1 MCWPHLAYDM
11 GTLGSMG
18 PSAPSGPQLGDLPT
32 AHLAEF
38 RQQCDERE
46 REDRTDARH
55 GSQEPIAL
63 SQGDIGGGD
72 HRGEPLVD
80 QCDIQRKA
88 HETAAIQTPQD
99 RVLEQS
105 GCILGR
111 DFLVA
116 ELPSRGSRSRPSARR
131 PRYAEPG
138 GLHGGDEQRNHS
150 GNELAKLKWVHL
162 SDGYARREQG
172 TEDAALVATTRLNA
186 NGRAPSARICSLGG
200 QTHRLAWLPL
210 RPGRPGWPGAPPAGG
225 RAVGHR
231 PPTSMISRKAY
242 IAGTP
247 LAAASGGRKESGK
260 KA

>member
-1 MCWPHLAYDM
+1 
-11 GTLGSMG
+11 MG

-63 SQGDIGGGD
+63 SQGDIGGD
-72 HRGEPLVD
+72 HRGEPLVE

-116 ELPSRGSRSRPSARR
+116 ELPSRGHDLGHPL
-131 PRYAEPG
+131 G
-138 GLHGGDEQRNHS
+138 GLVTLSRAGWHGGDEQRNHS
-150 GNELAKLKWVHL
+150 GNELAKLKWVDL

-186 NGRAPSARICSLGG
+186 NGRAPVGANL
-200 QTHRLAWLPL
+200 LAWWTDTS
-210 RPGRPGWPGAPPAGG
+210 PGLAPFKTWSTWLARRSAARD
-225 RAVGHR
+225 RARR
-231 PPTSMISRKAY
+231 PPDRP
-242 IAGTP
+242 P
-247 LAAASGGRKESGK
+247 L
-260 KA
+260 